1 MHQQGISGTSTDIY
15 ELISRIGNVTRMLRS
30 SLRELGH
37 DITITELANA
47 IPDARSRLQYVVDLT
62 AQASGKTLNYIELTQ
77 PLQERLSQEANQLLS
92 QWQQHNE
99 AASFEETM
107 ALARAT
113 HGWLGSVPL
122 SIDVTKSYLREIMMA
137 QDFPDTTAR
146 IILRMMV
153 LLENIEKEFLS
164 VLFENV
170 PRDGRAAASKG
181 SAHSA
186 STSPLAGQEDIDEL
200 LNSLGL

>member
-1 MHQQGISGTSTDIY
+1 MHHQGISGASTDIY

-37 DITITELANA
+37 DITIVELANS

-62 AQASGKTLNYIELTQ
+62 AQASGKTLNYIELSQ
-77 PLQERLSQEANQLLS
+77 PFQEQLSQQANQLLS

-99 AASFEETM
+99 AASIDETM

-113 HGWLGSVPL
+113 RVWLDSVPYCTE
-122 SIDVTKSYLREIMMA
+122 VTKSYLREIMLA

-146 IILRMMV
+146 IILRMMA
-153 LLENIEKEFLS
+153 LLENIEKEFLN
-164 VLFENV
+164 VLLDNV
-170 PRDGRAAASKG
+170 PREGRAAINKAS
-181 SAHSA
+181 ADSA
-186 STSPLAGQEDIDEL
+186 SQLAGQEDIDEL

>member
-1 MHQQGISGTSTDIY
+1 MHHQGIPGASTDIY

-37 DITITELANA
+37 DITIVELANS

-77 PLQERLSQEANQLLS
+77 PLQEQLSQQAKQLLS
-92 QWQQHNE
+92 QWLLHDD
-99 AASFEETM
+99 AASIEETM

-113 HGWLGSVPL
+113 YDWLGSVPTCTEA
-122 SIDVTKSYLREIMMA
+122 TKSYLREIMMA

-146 IILRMMV
+146 IILRMMA
-153 LLENIEKEFLS
+153 LLENIEKEFLN
-164 VLFENV
+164 VLLENV
-170 PRDGRAAASKG
+170 PREGRSPINKASADPAA
-181 SAHSA
+181 
-186 STSPLAGQEDIDEL
+186 PLADQQDIDAL

>member
-1 MHQQGISGTSTDIY
+1 MHHQGISGSSTDIY

-37 DITITELANA
+37 DITIVELANS

-77 PLQERLSQEANQLLS
+77 PLQEQLSQQANQLLA

-99 AASFEETM
+99 AASLEETM

-113 HGWLGSVPL
+113 HDWLGSVPTCTE
-122 SIDVTKSYLREIMMA
+122 VTKSYLREIMLA

-146 IILRMMV
+146 IILRMMA
-153 LLENIEKEFLS
+153 LLENIEKEFLN
-164 VLFENV
+164 VLLENV
-170 PRDGRAAASKG
+170 PREGRAVINKAS
-181 SAHSA
+181 ADSA
-186 STSPLAGQEDIDEL
+186 SQPTGQEDIDEL

>member
-1 MHQQGISGTSTDIY
+1 MHHQGISGTSTDIY

-37 DITITELANA
+37 DITIAELANS

-62 AQASGKTLNYIELTQ
+62 AQASGKTLTYIELTQ
-77 PLQERLSQEANQLLS
+77 PLQEQLSQQASQLLS

-99 AASFEETM
+99 AASIDETM

-113 HGWLGSVPL
+113 HDWLGSVPTRTEA
-122 SIDVTKSYLREIMMA
+122 SKSWLREIMMA

-146 IILRMMV
+146 IIVRMMA
-153 LLENIEKEFLS
+153 LLENIEKEFLN
-164 VLFENV
+164 VLLENV
-170 PRDGRAAASKG
+170 PREGRATIKQASADPTAPQAAE
-181 SAHSA
+181 
-186 STSPLAGQEDIDEL
+186 QDIDEL

>member
-1 MHQQGISGTSTDIY
+1 MHHQGIPGASTDIY

-37 DITITELANA
+37 DITIVELANS

-77 PLQERLSQEANQLLS
+77 PLQEQLSQQAKQLLS
-92 QWQQHNE
+92 QWLLHDD
-99 AASFEETM
+99 AASIEETM

-113 HGWLGSVPL
+113 YDWLGSVPTCTEA
-122 SIDVTKSYLREIMMA
+122 SKSYLREIMMA

-146 IILRMMV
+146 IILRMMA
-153 LLENIEKEFLS
+153 LLENIEKEFLN
-164 VLFENV
+164 VLLENV
-170 PRDGRAAASKG
+170 PRERRTAINKASADPAA
-181 SAHSA
+181 
-186 STSPLAGQEDIDEL
+186 PLADQQDIDAL

>member
-1 MHQQGISGTSTDIY
+1 MHHQGISGTSTDIY

-37 DITITELANA
+37 DITIAELANS

-62 AQASGKTLNYIELTQ
+62 AQASGKTLTYIELTQ
-77 PLQERLSQEANQLLS
+77 PLQEQLSQQASQLLS

-99 AASFEETM
+99 AASIDETM

-113 HGWLGSVPL
+113 HDWLGSVPTRTEA
-122 SIDVTKSYLREIMMA
+122 SKSWLREIMMA

-146 IILRMMV
+146 IIVRMMA
-153 LLENIEKEFLS
+153 LLENIEKEFLN
-164 VLFENV
+164 VLLENV
-170 PRDGRAAASKG
+170 PREGRATIEQASADPTAPQAAE
-181 SAHSA
+181 
-186 STSPLAGQEDIDEL
+186 QDIDEL

>member
-1 MHQQGISGTSTDIY
+1 MHHQGISGASTDIY

-37 DITITELANA
+37 DITIVELANS

-77 PLQERLSQEANQLLS
+77 PLQEQLSQQASQLLT
-92 QWQQHNE
+92 QWQQHNDE
-99 AASFEETM
+99 AASIDETM

-113 HGWLGSVPL
+113 RDWLGSVPTCTEA
-122 SIDVTKSYLREIMMA
+122 TKSYLREIMMA

-146 IILRMMV
+146 IILRMMA
-153 LLENIEKEFLS
+153 LLENIEKEFLN
-164 VLFENV
+164 VLLENV
-170 PRDGRAAASKG
+170 PRERRAAINKACAD
-181 SAHSA
+181 SA
-186 STSPLAGQEDIDEL
+186 TQPTGQEDIDEL

>member
-1 MHQQGISGTSTDIY
+1 MHHQGISGASTDIY

-37 DITITELANA
+37 DITIVELANS

-77 PLQERLSQEANQLLS
+77 PLQEQLSQQANQLLA

-99 AASFEETM
+99 AASIDETM

-113 HGWLGSVPL
+113 HDWLGSVPT
-122 SIDVTKSYLREIMMA
+122 STEVTKSYLREIMMA

-146 IILRMMV
+146 IILRMMA
-153 LLENIEKEFLS
+153 LLENIEKEFLN
-164 VLFENV
+164 VLLENV
-170 PRDGRAAASKG
+170 PREGRAAINKAS
-181 SAHSA
+181 ADSA
-186 STSPLAGQEDIDEL
+186 SQPTGQEDIDEL

>member
-1 MHQQGISGTSTDIY
+1 MHHQGISGTSTDIY

-37 DITITELANA
+37 DITIAELANS

-62 AQASGKTLNYIELTQ
+62 AQASGKTLTYIELTQ
-77 PLQERLSQEANQLLS
+77 PLQEQLSQQASQLLS

-99 AASFEETM
+99 AASIDETM

-113 HGWLGSVPL
+113 HDWLGSVPTCTEA
-122 SIDVTKSYLREIMMA
+122 SKSRLREIMMA

-146 IILRMMV
+146 IIVRMMA
-153 LLENIEKEFLS
+153 LLENIEKEFLN

-170 PRDGRAAASKG
+170 PREGRAAIKQAS
-181 SAHSA
+181 ADPTA
-186 STSPLAGQEDIDEL
+186 PQAAEQDIDEL

>member
-1 MHQQGISGTSTDIY
+1 MHHQGIPGASTDIY

-37 DITITELANA
+37 DITIVELANS

-77 PLQERLSQEANQLLS
+77 PLQEQLSQQAKQLLS
-92 QWQQHNE
+92 QWLLHDD
-99 AASFEETM
+99 AASIEETM

-113 HGWLGSVPL
+113 YDWLGSVPTCTEA
-122 SIDVTKSYLREIMMA
+122 SKSYLREIMMA

-146 IILRMMV
+146 IILRMMA
-153 LLENIEKEFLS
+153 LLENIEKEFLN
-164 VLFENV
+164 VLLENV
-170 PRDGRAAASKG
+170 PREGRTAINKASADPAA
-181 SAHSA
+181 
-186 STSPLAGQEDIDEL
+186 PLADQQDIDAL

>member
-1 MHQQGISGTSTDIY
+1 MHHQGIPGASTDIY

-37 DITITELANA
+37 DITIVELANS

-77 PLQERLSQEANQLLS
+77 PLQEQLSQQAKQLLS
-92 QWQQHNE
+92 QWLLHDD
-99 AASFEETM
+99 AASIEETM

-113 HGWLGSVPL
+113 RDWLGSVPTCTEA
-122 SIDVTKSYLREIMMA
+122 SKSWLREIMMA

-146 IILRMMV
+146 IILRMMA
-153 LLENIEKEFLS
+153 LLENIEKEFLN
-164 VLFENV
+164 VLLENV
-170 PRDGRAAASKG
+170 PREGRSPINKASADPAA
-181 SAHSA
+181 
-186 STSPLAGQEDIDEL
+186 PLADQQDIDAL

>member
-1 MHQQGISGTSTDIY
+1 MHHQGISGASTDIY

-37 DITITELANA
+37 DITIVELANS

-77 PLQERLSQEANQLLS
+77 PLQEQLSQQANQLLA

-99 AASFEETM
+99 AASLDETM

-113 HGWLGSVPL
+113 RGWLDSVPHCTE
-122 SIDVTKSYLREIMMA
+122 VTKSYLREIMMA

-146 IILRMMV
+146 IILRMMA
-153 LLENIEKEFLS
+153 LLENIEKEFLN
-164 VLFENV
+164 VLLENV
-170 PRDGRAAASKG
+170 PREGRAAINKAS
-181 SAHSA
+181 ADSA
-186 STSPLAGQEDIDEL
+186 SQPAGQEDIDEL

>member
-1 MHQQGISGTSTDIY
+1 MHHQSISGASTDIY

-37 DITITELANA
+37 DITIVELANS

-77 PLQERLSQEANQLLS
+77 PFQEQLSQQANQLLS
-92 QWQQHNE
+92 QWQQHNDT
-99 AASFEETM
+99 ASFEETM
-107 ALARAT
+107 TLARAT
-113 HGWLGSVPL
+113 RGWLGSVPL
-122 SIDVTKSYLREIMMA
+122 CTEVTKSYLREIMLA

-146 IILRMMV
+146 IILRMMA
-153 LLENIEKEFLS
+153 LLENIEKEFLN
-164 VLFENV
+164 VLLDNV
-170 PRDGRAAASKG
+170 PREGRAAINKAS
-181 SAHSA
+181 ADSA
-186 STSPLAGQEDIDEL
+186 SQLAGQEDIDEL

>member
-1 MHQQGISGTSTDIY
+1 MHHQGISGTSTDIY

-37 DITITELANA
+37 DITIAELANS
-47 IPDARSRLQYVVDLT
+47 IPDARSRLQHVVDLT
-62 AQASGKTLNYIELTQ
+62 AQASGKTLTYIELTQ
-77 PLQERLSQEANQLLS
+77 PLQEQLSQQASQLLA

-99 AASFEETM
+99 AASIDETM

-113 HGWLGSVPL
+113 HDWLGSVPTRTEA
-122 SIDVTKSYLREIMMA
+122 SKSWLREIMMA

-146 IILRMMV
+146 IIVRMMA
-153 LLENIEKEFLS
+153 LLENIEKEFLN
-164 VLFENV
+164 VLLENV
-170 PRDGRAAASKG
+170 PREGRATIKQASADPTAPQAAE
-181 SAHSA
+181 
-186 STSPLAGQEDIDEL
+186 QDIDEL